1 VTPWRGHVQSPSR
14 RTGFRAFHLEDQGE
28 RGREG
33 EKRRKNLYSWIH
45 SIDFFSSLIPVKQ
58 EIRL

>member
-1 VTPWRGHVQSPSR
+1 LEGTCSESFQENRFQSFPLR
-14 RTGFRAFHLEDQGE
+14 RP
-28 RGREG
+28 GREG